1 MKVKCINNIGNWGDS
16 VRLTVGKVYNVA
28 EIRTDGYLIKND
40 DETLAC
46 YYTYRFE
53 EVEEVEKEKVLE
65 VEFQEVFDKVAWRI
79 AYQNEEAIIK
89 NKFEDGGL
97 GFTSVKTP
105 AAYPSKFVLYNSG
118 EIEDSGIGIMSKEA
132 SEKFK
137 DIVRE
142 VNEEYGIPK
151 KWRANIGEVYYYID
165 SDGTIIAKEECG
177 TTTDERRHKF
187 GNYAK
192 TKKELEFEKLEK
204 VKQIL
209 QGE

>member
-1 MKVKCINNIGNWGDS
+1 MKVRCIDDS
-16 VRLTVGKVYNVA
+16 GMFRRSPITKGKVYPVIDIISECYNIINDNG
-28 EIRTDGYLIKND
+28 EEWCYLKS
-40 DETLAC
+40 
-46 YYTYRFE
+46 RFE
-53 EVEEVEKEKVLE
+53 EVEDMEKEKVLE
-65 VEFQEVFDKVAWRI
+65 IEFQEVFDKVAWRI
-79 AYQNEEAIIK
+79 VYHNKEAIIK

-151 KWRANIGEVYYYID
+151 KWRANIGERYFYITAQGRITHD
-165 SDGTIIAKEECG
+165 FEHNTRED
-177 TTTDERRHKF
+177 DLRHQY
-187 GNYAK
+187 GNYFRTEDDGK
-192 TKKELEFEKLEK
+192 VKLEK
-204 VKQIL
+204 IRLVFK
-209 QGE
+209 GD